1 MITLAFVLALTFLVS
16 TGFTWILAST
26 KSRWSTL
33 DHPVAHSIH
42 RTPTPRTGGI
52 AIITSVVLGVVT
64 IAVLARFGLTDEAI
78 RQGIATFADGTGHVI
93 LWLTFGLATV
103 SAVDDRYG
111 LPPVLRLVVHIVVA
125 LGMIWAGLSLD
136 HFSVPF
142 VGTFSLGWWGRPL
155 TVLFVVW
162 MVNLYNF
169 MDGLDGLAAG
179 MAIFGFGVL
188 AGVAWSAGAVDLA
201 LFGLVI
207 VAATGGFLVSN
218 FPPARIFMGDVGST
232 SIGFLA
238 AAFALRAS
246 HDRVFDAW
254 IPILAFSPFI
264 ADATLTLLSRALTGQ
279 RVFEPHQQHCY
290 QRLVL
295 AGWSHRKTLLAECA
309 LMVGGGVAACF
320 YGSSSLPVKVVILS
334 VVAVS
339 YLALTAAV
347 RSVQRRAAART
358 GPRGMP
364 GA

>member
-1 MITLAFVLALTFLVS
+1 MLAFILAVTFLVS
-16 TGFTWILAST
+16 TWLTRILAST
-26 KSRWSTL
+26 HSTWSTL
-33 DHPVAHSIH
+33 DYPAAHSIH

-52 AIITSVVLGVVT
+52 AIIASLVLGIVSLS
-64 IAVLARFGLTDEAI
+64 VLARFGLTDEVI
-78 RQGIATFADGTGHVI
+78 RQGIATFGDGTGHVI

-103 SAVDDRYG
+103 SAIDDRYR
-111 LPPVLRLVVHIVVA
+111 LPPLARLVVHIIVA
-125 LGMIWAGLSLD
+125 LGMIWSGLKLD

-142 VGTFSLGWWGRPL
+142 VGTFSLGWWGGPL

-162 MVNLYNF
+162 MVNLYNY

-179 MAIFGFGVL
+179 MAVSGFGVL

-207 VAATGGFLVSN
+207 AAAAGGFLVSN

-238 AAFALRAS
+238 AAFTLRAS

-279 RVFEPHQQHCY
+279 RVFEPHQQHSY
-290 QRLVL
+290 QRLVV
-295 AGWSHRKTLLAECA
+295 AGWSHRKTLLAEYA

-334 VVAVS
+334 TVAVS
-339 YLALTAAV
+339 YLALTVAV
-347 RSVQRRAAART
+347 RFVQRRAGGRT
-358 GPRGMP
+358 MREPCIP
-364 GA
+364 S